1 MRYFALA
8 TGLLL
13 AASVAALWDAVL
25 IPGPPASS
33 PILLDR
39 SGAVPGADRADLP
52 PAPTDGRCVRLGFVG
67 DIMQHRAQAGDDF
80 ADSYGRI
87 APLIRGF
94 DFAVGNLEFP
104 VDPTRPV
111 GPEPGAVRFNGSGPH
126 LDALAGAGFDALITA
141 NNHSF
146 DQGHAGLRRTLEEV
160 ERRRLRPL
168 GTASSKAGLAVPGM
182 ADIGGVRVGLAA
194 FTRPVNAY
202 LDDAGEYTWPT
213 DSLPLLVLNF
223 SDWTREYRDQGRRLF
238 QSQVAAGRAAGAE
251 LLVALAHWGEE
262 WHFGASHDQR
272 RAAHDMIDAG
282 FDLVVGMHS
291 HVLGPAEVYR
301 GRLIAYSLGTFISD
315 FRPLAAR
322 TGAILAVDVRK
333 GADGRVAVSDFQFQP
348 VLVQPGSHVVHPLGA
363 PQTDEQEAA
372 WALAREML
380 GGAARSW
387 KDARGR
393 CRLSS

>member
-1 MRYFALA
+1 
-8 TGLLL
+8 
-13 AASVAALWDAVL
+13 
-25 IPGPPASS
+25 
-33 PILLDR
+33 
-39 SGAVPGADRADLP
+39 
-52 PAPTDGRCVRLGFVG
+52 
-67 DIMQHRAQAGDDF
+67 
-80 ADSYGRI
+80 
-87 APLIRGF
+87 
-94 DFAVGNLEFP
+94 
-104 VDPTRPV
+104 
-111 GPEPGAVRFNGSGPH
+111 
-126 LDALAGAGFDALITA
+126 
-141 NNHSF
+141 
-146 DQGHAGLRRTLEEV
+146 
-160 ERRRLRPL
+160 
-168 GTASSKAGLAVPGM
+168 M

-194 FTRPVNAY
+194 FTRPVNVY
-202 LDDAGEYTWPT
+202 LDQEGEYTWPT

-262 WHFGASHDQR
+262 WHFGASDDQR

-291 HVLGPAEVYR
+291 HVLGPAEIYR

-348 VLVQPGSHVVHPLGA
+348 VLVEPGSHVVHPLGA
-363 PQTDEQEAA
+363 PQTNEQEAA
-372 WALAREML
+372 WALARELL
-380 GGAARSW
+380 GGAARSAM
-387 KDARGR
+387 DARGT